1 MALRL
6 LQDSEAAATSE
17 DTAPLA
23 PDLPPPL
30 MLREG
35 MELPDDPEATTADPG
50 LVPEEP
56 QADALNPGVNQ
67 PPGALPQG
75 APPPPPLLPPVQPP
89 PPLP

>member
-23 PDLPPPL
+23 PDLPSPL
-30 MLREG
+30 LLQDG
-35 MELPDDPEATTADPG
+35 MELPADPEATMADPG
-50 LVPEEP
+50 LVPDQP
-56 QADALNPGVNQ
+56 QADALNPAVNQ
-67 PPGALPQG
+67 QPGTLPQG